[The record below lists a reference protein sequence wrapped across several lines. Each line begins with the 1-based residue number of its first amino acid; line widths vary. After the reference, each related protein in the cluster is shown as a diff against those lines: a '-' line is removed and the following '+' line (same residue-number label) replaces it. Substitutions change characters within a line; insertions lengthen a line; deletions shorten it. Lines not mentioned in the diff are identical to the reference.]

1 MLEDLLKFFKQINKI
16 LLYFIAI
23 NFVLVIFS
31 SIMNLE
37 KHNYDSQVWYI
48 WVILIAN
55 SILSIYL
62 YPKDKIIP
70 YIFNLT
76 TLFATILSIILI
88 VYY

>member
-76 TLFATILSIILI
+76 TLFVTILSIILI